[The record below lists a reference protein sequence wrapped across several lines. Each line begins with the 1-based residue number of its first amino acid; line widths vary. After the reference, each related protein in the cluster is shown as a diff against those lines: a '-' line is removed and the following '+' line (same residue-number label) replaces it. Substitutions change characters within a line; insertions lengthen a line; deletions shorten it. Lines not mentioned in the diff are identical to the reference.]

1 MYFLS
6 TCTLQP
12 INPSSMSSFQHA
24 PIHTFIL
31 FSFFKHIKREKII
44 ANNYIIYAV
53 IIYWETTHVM
63 IYHSCIRTIA
73 YHRIP
78 IATHRNPSQ
87 PIATHRNPSQP
98 IANPSS
104 MTLFQHAPMHS
115 FILFSFFKYIIRE
128 KFNIISLIIYAVIFI
143 EKPLMLWFITQV
155 ISSQNTS
162 SMTLFQHAPMHSFI
176 LFSFFKYIIREKFN
190 INIQHL

>member
-53 IIYWETTHVM
+53 IIY
-63 IYHSCIRTIA
+63 
-73 YHRIP
+73 
-78 IATHRNPSQ
+78 
-87 PIATHRNPSQP
+87 
-98 IANPSS
+98 
-104 MTLFQHAPMHS
+104 
-115 FILFSFFKYIIRE
+115 
-128 KFNIISLIIYAVIFI
+128 
-143 EKPLMLWFITQV
+143 
-155 ISSQNTS
+155 
-162 SMTLFQHAPMHSFI
+162 
-176 LFSFFKYIIREKFN
+176 
-190 INIQHL
+190 